1 MNEAHQKALEA
12 AVSHGFRKNDFVSLG
27 HALIGECEQRT
38 HVQKEIKEEIVTVK
52 EQVLSVAQAVSDIT
66 NEDFV
71 AFDLERQSLRNQLE
85 STTNELNALKA
96 ELAGDEDGVLRIQ
109 TLYVG

>member
-12 AVSHGFRKNDFVSLG
+12 AVSHGFRKGDFTSLG

-38 HVQKEIKEEIVTVK
+38 HVQKQIQ
-52 EQVLSVAQAVSDIT
+52 EQVAAVAQAITDIT

-71 AFDLERQSLRNQLE
+71 EFAAKREALQSQLD
-85 STTNELNALKA
+85 TANNELASLKA

-109 TLYVG
+109 NLYVG